1 MQRRPLLALC
11 GASILWAAS
20 ATPAAA
26 QEPATEEPATRTGGV
41 EEIIVTAQK
50 REENI
55 NDIGMSIQAAT
66 GDQLAELGVTDVS
79 QLDRVVAGF
88 NANVTYYGTH
98 IYTIR
103 GVGFQDTALASG
115 PTVSIYLDQ
124 MPLPFSAMTSG
135 VTLDLQRV
143 EALKGPQGT
152 LFGQNATGGAVNY
165 IANKP
170 TQEFEAGFDASYG
183 RFNTVDLTGYVSG
196 PITETLAAR
205 FAANVRNSG
214 PWQKSYTRG
223 EGLPPDP
230 VWTNNGR
237 SYRIDNEHGDQEFYN
252 MRGSIQFDPTE
263 RLSLLFTASGFI
275 DKGDSQMPQ
284 LFGIATLNQVSGVNQ
299 LVADYAVPSAGI
311 GLAPHNN
318 RAADWGPCV
327 NLSGGSPADVTDPN
341 PIPDNAS
348 LGEENLANRLY
359 DRCRPA
365 ERDNTFYS
373 TTLRVD
379 FDLTEDITLTSLTS
393 WSKFDRDATLESDGT
408 IYQDYESWQRGYLK
422 AAFQELRLAGSI
434 RGEGNW
440 VVGANYEYT
449 STWDSFIQ
457 TYGISSAVP
466 TYVPNVFTGC
476 PAADFA
482 QIPGAPAG
490 IVAFHAN
497 AVLGNCFGLDANSG
511 FALVNTSHP
520 LGPTNPYSRQT
531 TDTYAFFA
539 NLEYPVLETV
549 TLQGG
554 VRYTNQKRDNRGCGA
569 DGGDGTWADI
579 SREIQRLLQYLNG
592 NAVITSGV
600 DTGPGTCPSTGP
612 PPLFIPEA
620 AGFRG
625 ELDQDNVSWRVGANW
640 NITPEILAYLNV
652 SQGYKSG
659 SFPTVATAAFNQL
672 FPAKQED
679 LLAYEVGGKVGL
691 FDGQVQVNGAFFY
704 YDYTDKQILGAVPDP
719 IFGSLPALVNV
730 PESHVIG
737 FELSPILQLGGLRV
751 APSVSYA
758 HSEIDGFFRN
768 FDAYFNGAL
777 NGSTK
782 DFSGEP
788 FPNAP
793 KWQFNLDTQYEFPI
807 GEWTA
812 FIGANLNY
820 QSKTRG
826 FFYDRCN
833 EPPGAIDPIRNIPV
847 TCTDTF
853 LNSNPQNTNAN
864 GERFLDIVAR
874 ALLDVRAGVERGPW
888 RVYFWGRNVTNT
900 WYWNQSQ
907 HVNDVLLR
915 FTGMPVTYG
924 ITVSYKFNQ

>member
-1 MQRRPLLALC
+1 MRAGLIDERCAPRSLFALALAAPAFAQ
-11 GASILWAAS
+11 GAP
-20 ATPAAA
+20 PA
-26 QEPATEEPATRTGGV
+26 PAPDRSGV

-66 GDQLAELGVTDVS
+66 GEQLSQLGVTDPS
-79 QLDRVVAGF
+79 QLDKIVTGF
-88 NANVTYYGTH
+88 NYNVTYYGTP

-115 PTVSIYLDQ
+115 PTVSIYVDQ
-124 MPLPFSAMTSG
+124 MPLPFSVMAAGS
-135 VTLDLQRV
+135 TLDLERV

-165 IANKP
+165 IAKKP

-183 RFNTVDLTGYVSG
+183 RFNTVDLTAYVSS

-205 FAANVRNSG
+205 FAANIRNSG
-214 PWQKSYTRG
+214 PWQKSYTRDKS
-223 EGLPPDP
+223 LPPDP
-230 VWTNNGR
+230 YWTANGR
-237 SYRIDNEHGDQEFYN
+237 SYRFDREHGDQEFYN

-263 RLSLLFTASGFI
+263 ALSLLFTASGFI

-311 GLAPHNN
+311 GLAPHNA

-327 NLSGGSPADVTDPN
+327 NLSGGFPSDVTDPN
-341 PIPDNAS
+341 PVPDNNS
-348 LGEENLANRLY
+348 VGEVNLANRLY

-365 ERDNTFYS
+365 NRDNTFYS
-373 TTLRVD
+373 TTLRAD
-379 FDLTEDITLTSLTS
+379 FELTDDLTITSLTS

-408 IYQDYESWQRGYLK
+408 IYQDYESYQTGYLK
-422 AAFQELRLAGSI
+422 AAFQELRLAGSVL
-434 RGEGNW
+434 GEGNW
-440 VVGANYEYT
+440 VVGANYEWT
-449 STWDSFIQ
+449 STWDSFMQ

-466 TYVPNVFTGC
+466 TYVPAVFTGC
-476 PAADFA
+476 PAGDFA

-497 AVLGNCFGLDANSG
+497 AVAANCFGLDGNNG
-511 FALVNTSHP
+511 FELVNTSHP
-520 LGPTNPYSRQT
+520 LGPTNPNNRQT
-531 TDTYAFFA
+531 TKTYAFFA
-539 NLEYPVLETV
+539 NLEYPVFEWMTV
-549 TLQGG
+549 QGG
-554 VRYTNQKRDNRGCGA
+554 VRYTNQKRDYRGCGS

-579 SREIQRLLQYLNG
+579 SQEIQRLLQYLNG
-592 NAVITSGV
+592 NAAITSGV
-600 DTGPGTCPSTGP
+600 DVGPGNCGSTGPG
-612 PPLFIPEA
+612 PLFTPVA
-620 AGFRG
+620 SGFTDS
-625 ELDQDNVSWRVGANW
+625 LDEDNVSWRVGANFTPTAELLIYA
-640 NITPEILAYLNV
+640 NI

-659 SFPTVATAAFNQL
+659 SFPTVASAAFTQL
-672 FPAKQED
+672 FPAKQEN

-691 FDGQVQVNGAFFY
+691 FDGQVQLNGAFFY
-704 YDYTDKQILGAVPDP
+704 YDYKDKQVLGAIDDP

-730 PESHVIG
+730 PKSHVIG
-737 FELSPILQLGGLRV
+737 FEFSPILQLGGLRV

-758 HSEIDGFFRN
+758 KSEVDGFFRN
-768 FDAYFNGAL
+768 FDAYFNGTL
-777 NGSTK
+777 NASTK

-788 FPNAP
+788 FPNVP
-793 KWQFNLDTQYEFPI
+793 KWQFNLDTQYEIPL

-820 QSKTRG
+820 QSATRG

-833 EPPGAIDPIRNIPV
+833 EGPGAIDPIKGIPV

-853 LNSNPQNTNAN
+853 LAANPQNTN
-864 GERFLDIVAR
+864 
-874 ALLDVRAGVERGPW
+874 
-888 RVYFWGRNVTNT
+888 
-900 WYWNQSQ
+900 
-907 HVNDVLLR
+907 
-915 FTGMPVTYG
+915 
-924 ITVSYKFNQ
+924 